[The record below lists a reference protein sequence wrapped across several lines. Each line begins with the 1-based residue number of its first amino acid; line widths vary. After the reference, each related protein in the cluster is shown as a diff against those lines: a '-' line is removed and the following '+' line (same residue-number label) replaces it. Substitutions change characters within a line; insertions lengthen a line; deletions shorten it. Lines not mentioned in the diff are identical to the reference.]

1 MVKKRLGDIEI
12 DLTEVNRL
20 AEFIAVLVLG
30 YIVGSGIRDSLL
42 LTGYPAS
49 TAVPVQWLA
58 FFALILIYYGLIR
71 VRLNINK

>member
-1 MVKKRLGDIEI
+1 MVKKRLGDIEV
-12 DLTEVNRL
+12 DLDQINRL
-20 AEFIAVLVLG
+20 FEFIAILVVA

-42 LTGYPAS
+42 LSGFPTS

-71 VRLNINK
+71 VRLNVNK